1 MMIDAVIW
9 GVLALAGMG
18 LLGYLLASLIR
29 PERW

>member
-1 MMIDAVIW
+1 MIIDAVIW
-9 GVLALAGMG
+9 GVLALAGIS